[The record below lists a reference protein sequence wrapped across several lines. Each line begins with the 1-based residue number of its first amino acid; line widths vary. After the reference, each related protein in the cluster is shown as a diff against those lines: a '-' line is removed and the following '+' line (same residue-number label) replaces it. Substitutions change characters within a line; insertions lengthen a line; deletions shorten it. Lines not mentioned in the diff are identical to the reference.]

1 VRPRTDAYWAPAY
14 LRLASPQNP
23 PESTMI
29 MKSKAALC
37 TVLAA
42 SLFAGQFAF
51 AQGDAPGANR
61 NRYEQNQRGNDRDR
75 REDTRQN
82 NNYDGRGYDQRVDHR
97 NNRAH
102 GDHHDRGER
111 GAGPSHSYYRG
122 GHLPPQYRTRQYVV
136 EDWRGHRLS
145 APPRGYHWVQS
156 GSDYILVAIAT
167 GVILN
172 LLLNN

>member
-1 VRPRTDAYWAPAY
+1 
-14 LRLASPQNP
+14 
-23 PESTMI
+23 MI

-61 NRYEQNQRGNDRDR
+61 YEQNQRKNDNNRDRDR
-75 REDTRQN
+75 REDARQN
-82 NNYDGRGYDQRVDHR
+82 NNRNNNYNYNYNNNNGRGRDQRGDYR
-97 NNRAH
+97 
-102 GDHHDRGER
+102 GDHRGER

-156 GSDYILVAIAT
+156 GGDYILVAIAT
-167 GVILN
+167 GLILQ